1 MTLAIYLFW
10 SNILQFYN
18 LGRAEAEVTMNYSR
32 QQWCRHSSRSAVY
45 RNQPVTQPPFPENH
59 GFPSLDPYIGESRI
73 HSEWCKQ
80 CHLTLAM
87 LCCVGK
93 HHPQRITD
101 ESICVGLLM
110 KMWLHKTQVRI
121 QHIFTPVIWPFQH
134 LLSFIFEMQKALYL
148 WRTMPLP
155 SGIPNKVC
163 GWLRM

>member
-59 GFPSLDPYIGESRI
+59 GFPSLHPYNGESRI

-101 ESICVGLLM
+101 ESNCVLGWWWKCDYTWPNENTTHNIHFSYLASPASVPF
-110 KMWLHKTQVRI
+110 KHAFVWHFWDTIFLH
-121 QHIFTPVIWPFQH
+121 
-134 LLSFIFEMQKALYL
+134 L
-148 WRTMPLP
+148 WRTMPRHR
-155 SGIPNKVC
+155 GIT
-163 GWLRM
+163 